1 MSVALLLITHGNV
14 GQVLLDTASA
24 VLGTMPLPSAAVSVP
39 MADDRDTSLQRARLA
54 LDNLDEGDGVLILTD
69 LFGATPCNIACELS
83 NAQSRVIAGL
93 NLPMLIRVLNYPR
106 LSLTKLAE
114 KAISGGKDGVLSCP
128 QRRT

>member
-14 GQVLLDTASA
+14 GQVLLDTATA

-39 MADDRDTSLQRARLA
+39 MADDRDTSLQRARQA
-54 LDNLDEGDGVLILTD
+54 LENLDQGDGVLILTD
-69 LFGATPCNIACELS
+69 LFGATPCNIACELC
-83 NAQSRVIAGL
+83 NKNSRVIAGL

-106 LSLTKLAE
+106 LSLEKLAV
-114 KAISGGKDGVLSCP
+114 KAITGGKDGVLSCP